1 MAAPICVTSFAG
13 PSRSS
18 RAINDAWRLAGT
30 PMHGDG
36 IVATALAAASPSA
49 SNTAFVIS
57 STNSG
62 MPSVRLIMSCLVLS
76 SSALLPVTRSMIAA
90 ISRSPRRLRL
100 SAVT

>member
-36 IVATALAAASPSA
+36 IVATALASRF
-49 SNTAFVIS
+49 AF
-57 STNSG
+57 G
-62 MPSVRLIMSCLVLS
+62 FQYCLRHFLDEQWNAIGALDNVLS
-76 SSALLPVTRSMIAA
+76 GTL
-90 ISRSPRRLRL
+90 
-100 SAVT
+100 